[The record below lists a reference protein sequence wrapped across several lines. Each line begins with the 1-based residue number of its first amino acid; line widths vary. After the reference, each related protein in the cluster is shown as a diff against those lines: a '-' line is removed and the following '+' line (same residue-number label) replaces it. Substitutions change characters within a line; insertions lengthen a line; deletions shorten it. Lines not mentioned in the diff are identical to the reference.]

1 VLERF
6 TPPARQVLV
15 YAQDEA
21 RSLGHDY
28 IGGEHI
34 LLGLL
39 SERDGLAARV
49 LGSQGIALEGA
60 RTEVVRAAG
69 RRESRTTGQIPFTPG
84 AVAALQ
90 GATEEADAM
99 NHGFV
104 GTEHV
109 LLGLLGVRDEAVD
122 DVLARL
128 GSSSDRIR
136 SRVMEM
142 LSGSA

>member
-21 RSLGHDY
+21 RSLGHAY
-28 IGGEHI
+28 IGGEHV

-39 SERDGLAARV
+39 SEREGLAARV
-49 LGSQGIALEGA
+49 LGSLGIALEGA
-60 RTEVVRAAG
+60 RTEVARAAG
-69 RRESRTTGQIPFTPG
+69 RQESPATGQIPFTPG

-90 GATEEADAM
+90 GSTEEADAM

-109 LLGLLGVRDEAVD
+109 LLGLLAVRDEAVEN
-122 DVLARL
+122 VLMKL

-136 SRVMEM
+136 VRVMEM
-142 LSGSA
+142 LSGAA